1 MQLQQQILTAKK
13 EKTIVL
19 YFPLAN
25 HFQSCLGKQ
34 GLNKQSG
41 QIFTEQVQ
49 LLLPLSLLLLLS
61 MTSYVM
67 EYTFYQFS
75 SAALVM
81 FLPCFL
87 LSPCLLVFKGEV
99 AAEQQA
105 KPQYDINTVLS
116 CAEHNTIYVAVGK
129 VCSIPA
135 RPSIKECPFSRVH
148 VVLDGYVGQVHV
160 YCRDTDLLISTEKK
174 MYVYI
179 WVRKTRPVKNEGNNQ
194 EMQWDYVFKFY
205 FISTIYIYNHVPT
218 ILNSYSFSSLCIISS
233 ELLTAWLQLFCSQF
247 YPGEFPL
254 IPCSFFWF
262 ISGWGRWNSIIFF
275 FPF

>member
-13 EKTIVL
+13 EKTIIL

-174 MYVYI
+174 YMYTY
-179 WVRKTRPVKNEGNNQ
+179 G
-194 EMQWDYVFKFY
+194 
-205 FISTIYIYNHVPT
+205 
-218 ILNSYSFSSLCIISS
+218 
-233 ELLTAWLQLFCSQF
+233 
-247 YPGEFPL
+247 
-254 IPCSFFWF
+254 
-262 ISGWGRWNSIIFF
+262 
-275 FPF
+275 